1 MNVKYGFYHYFY
13 KTSTLKSNQ
22 VNENIIKGLYDA
34 TALFY

>member
-1 MNVKYGFYHYFY
+1 MVFNHYFY